1 LIITFDVAA
10 TFTCLL
16 RISIVLFCSH
26 AYTSESTLLVFG
38 DSISAAYGMEQDQ
51 GWVHL
56 LAQRPDLQAAGFN
69 VVNASVSGETTDGG
83 VVRLPKTL
91 ALHQPDIVI
100 IELGGNDG
108 LRGYPINNIRS
119 NINEMIRLA
128 QASGARVLLVSMVLP
143 ANYGRRYIGA
153 FEGLYSA
160 AATEF
165 DINVV
170 PFVFKGVA
178 TDESLMQRDGIHPR
192 PEAQQMLLDGI
203 WPYLQPL
210 VDQATLGANASPQ
223 ASTHASTHASTIAGT
238 RPTTTPSARMAD

>member
-16 RISIVLFCSH
+16 RMSIVLFCSH

-38 DSISAAYGMEQDQ
+38 DSISAAYGMEQNQ

-56 LAQRPDLQAAGFN
+56 LTQQPDLQTAGFEII
-69 VVNASVSGETTDGG
+69 NASVSGETTDGG
-83 VVRLPKTL
+83 VIRLPKTL

-108 LRGYPINNIRS
+108 LRGYPIANIRS
-119 NINEMIRLA
+119 NIDEMIRLSR
-128 QASGARVLLVSMVLP
+128 ASGAQVLLIGMVLP
-143 ANYGRRYIGA
+143 PNYGRRYTSA
-153 FEGLYSA
+153 FEAVFSNA
-160 AATEF
+160 AVEF

-170 PFVFKGVA
+170 PFLLNGVA

-192 PEAQQMLLDGI
+192 PEAQQLILDGI

-210 VDQATLGANASPQ
+210 V
-223 ASTHASTHASTIAGT
+223 T
-238 RPTTTPSARMAD
+238 RRH

>member
-1 LIITFDVAA
+1 
-10 TFTCLL
+10 
-16 RISIVLFCSH
+16 
-26 AYTSESTLLVFG
+26 
-38 DSISAAYGMEQDQ
+38 
-51 GWVHL
+51 
-56 LAQRPDLQAAGFN
+56 
-69 VVNASVSGETTDGG
+69 
-83 VVRLPKTL
+83 
-91 ALHQPDIVI
+91 LHQPDIVI

-108 LRGYPINNIRS
+108 LRGYPLNNIRGT
-119 NINEMIRLA
+119 IDEMIRLA
-128 QASGARVLLVSMVLP
+128 PAGGAKGLLGRMVLP

-160 AATEF
+160 AATEY
-165 DINVV
+165 DINVG

-210 VDQATLGANASPQ
+210 VDQTTLGANASPQ
-223 ASTHASTHASTIAGT
+223 AST